1 LVVSGLGLLL
11 VDAPVSGG
19 VVRAA
24 DGTLTVSFLED
35 KASVQNA
42 TIVIILFK

>member
-1 LVVSGLGLLL
+1 MVVSGLGLLL

-24 DGTLTVSFLED
+24 DGTLTVSFLKD
-35 KASVQNA
+35 KASVKNA
-42 TIVIILFK
+42 VV

>member
-1 LVVSGLGLLL
+1 MAAAANGRL

-24 DGTLTVSFLED
+24 AGTLVFMIGGSDED
-35 KASVQNA
+35 FRVDGSNR
-42 TIVIILFK
+42 